1 MVSKGKAFG
10 RTPQRAKYFVVGSA
24 FAGELRELL
33 AALARGGFCKR
44 KAPLRN
50 CRYAQPSPTFQWTVG
65 RQRERGTQFLQI
77 KFSSTFFK
85 RWRVSSGQRLL
96 VERRSARN
104 ASIVRRL
111 LEGEGNPC
119 KQDFLRGPFCKRN
132 RAQQTAVMYNPAK
145 PPSGRFC
152 CCRAQSPVYM
162 RYTTSQKLQPPFV
175 NSSSIPTYH

>member
-1 MVSKGKAFG
+1 M
-10 RTPQRAKYFVVGSA
+10 
-24 FAGELRELL
+24 
-33 AALARGGFCKR
+33 GFCKR
-44 KAPLRN
+44 KAPLTS
-50 CRYAQPSPTFQWTVG
+50 CRFVQPSPTFQWTVG

-111 LEGEGNPC
+111 LEGEGKPC
-119 KQDFLRGPFCKRN
+119 KQDFLRGPFCKRK

-145 PPSGRFC
+145 PPGGRFC
-152 CCRAQSPVYM
+152 CFRTC
-162 RYTTSQKLQPPFV
+162 KLK
-175 NSSSIPTYH
+175 SSKNFFALPSLSAKEKFPRPASKQLPKAHY